1 MRSLKVFV
9 GILILLLSSRLIP
22 HPPNFTSL
30 IALSFYIPVFFG
42 LRYMPLVLFSF
53 AITDIL
59 IGFHN
64 TLFFTWCS
72 VVLIGLS
79 SIYFTKNLL
88 TRIFGS
94 ITGVMIFYIVTN
106 FGVWTTG
113 SYSYNVEGL
122 VTCYI
127 LAIPFL
133 GNNLVSTLMY
143 SLIIETIYKFYQNKS
158 GSFKKFSWYLK
169 L

>member
-1 MRSLKVFV
+1 
-9 GILILLLSSRLIP
+9 
-22 HPPNFTSL
+22 
-30 IALSFYIPVFFG
+30 
-42 LRYMPLVLFSF
+42 MPLVLFSF

-79 SIYFTKNLL
+79 SIYFTKNSL

-113 SYSYNVEGL
+113 LYSYNVEGL
-122 VTCYI
+122 VSSYI

-133 GNNLVSTLMY
+133 GNNLVSTLVY

-158 GSFKKFSWYLK
+158 GSFKKFS
-169 L
+169 

>member
-1 MRSLKVFV
+1 MQSIKVFV
-9 GILILLLSSRLIP
+9 GIMILLLSTRLIP

-53 AITDIL
+53 ALTDIL

-64 TLFFTWCS
+64 TLFFTWGS
-72 VVLIGLS
+72 IILIGIS
-79 SIYFTKNLL
+79 SVYFTKNFL
-88 TRIFGS
+88 TRILGS
-94 ITGVMIFYIVTN
+94 ITGVMIFYFVTN

-113 SYSYNVEGL
+113 LYNYSAEGL
-122 VTCYI
+122 VSCYI

-133 GNNLVSTLMY
+133 GNNLVSTLIY

-158 GSFKKFSWYLK
+158 GSFKKFL
-169 L
+169 

>member
-1 MRSLKVFV
+1 MRSLKVFI
-9 GILILLLSSRLIP
+9 GILILLLFSRLIP

-64 TLFFTWCS
+64 TLFFNWCS

-79 SIYFTKNLL
+79 SIYFTKNSL

-113 SYSYNVEGL
+113 LYSYNVEGL
-122 VTCYI
+122 VSSYI

-133 GNNLVSTLMY
+133 GNNLISTLVY

-158 GSFKKFSWYLK
+158 EIFKKFS
-169 L
+169 